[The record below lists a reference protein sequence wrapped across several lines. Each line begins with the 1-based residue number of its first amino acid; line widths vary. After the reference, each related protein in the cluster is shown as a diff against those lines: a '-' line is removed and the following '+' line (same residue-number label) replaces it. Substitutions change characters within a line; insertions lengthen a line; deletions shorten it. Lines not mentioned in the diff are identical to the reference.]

1 MTTEFCSAGQKKNYL
16 SWFLALA
23 LCLSL
28 SLSVLLQCALSLSFV
43 NFLFLTH
50 DVNKDTT
57 KIVETSVFKAT
68 IKTFTV
74 ETTPPPIP
82 SVLPLAGKN
91 FVDNFVLQNMKK
103 YL

>member
-1 MTTEFCSAGQKKNYL
+1 MTTEFCSARKKNYL

-23 LCLSL
+23 LCLS

-82 SVLPLAGKN
+82 SVLQPAGKN
-91 FVDNFVLQNMKK
+91 FVDNFVLQNMKR